1 MEVAILH
8 PASGYVREIARPVGF
23 LHWPRPLADATLCV
37 LNGLEELVSKN
48 ICIVRFDWRHDRV
61 AVGHIA
67 VRVSGQ
73 EKEVLRL
80 MVECAGRVC
89 DREALMG
96 VVWGERAIHM
106 DELYLTQLVYRL
118 RKSLRPLGLGDH
130 IVTMPRAG
138 YRFEPQG
145 LQIDTDEPPPDEAP
159 APVGAVITEQRPASR
174 TTFRNW
180 LTRLRGAVSYQR
192 AWSGSTGLP
201 AIHTAE
207 GIVTHAG
214 ATVHLTGFESALL
227 QAFVE
232 QPDVTLER
240 DELISRIWGDE
251 QDVDV
256 NRLTR
261 LVSRLRRSLQP
272 LGLERQLIYIP
283 CVGYRFC
290 RTPPLSP
297 ANIGGAGN
305 AGSNPLLALAAVLQ
319 SLPHAAARL
328 TRSAPSLASRRTVVL
343 IGAAML
349 ALTAA
354 LAMPADLG
362 NASRLGRPFAELHNG
377 DTVLSTCSAD
387 YVHHV
392 FIRDVVDSVAA
403 SSSPSVPATVDSAWK
418 RIVMDLHAAG
428 CRNVTASAPS

>member
-8 PASGYVREIARPVGF
+8 LASGYVRYLARAPGF
-23 LHWPRPLADATLCV
+23 LHWLRPFTDATLCV
-37 LNGLEELVSKN
+37 LNTQEEFVSKN
-48 ICIVRFDWRHDRV
+48 SCIVRFDWRHDRV
-61 AVGHIA
+61 SVGHIA

-73 EKEVLRL
+73 EKDVLRL
-80 MVECAGRVC
+80 MVESAGRVC

-130 IVTMPRAG
+130 IVTMPRTG
-138 YRFEPQG
+138 YRFEPEG
-145 LQIDTDEPPPDEAP
+145 LQIDTDEPAPDETP
-159 APVGAVITEQRPASR
+159 APVGAAVAEEPAPR
-174 TTFRNW
+174 RATLRNW
-180 LTRLRGAVSYQR
+180 FARLRGAVGCQR
-192 AWSGSTGLP
+192 ASSGSIGLP
-201 AIHTAE
+201 AIHGDE
-207 GIVTHAG
+207 GVVTHAG

-272 LGLERQLIYIP
+272 LGLERQLVYIP

-290 RTPPLSP
+290 RTAPPSP
-297 ANIGGAGN
+297 ADIGGAGG
-305 AGSNPLLALAAVLQ
+305 AGGSLPWLAAVLH
-319 SLPHAAARL
+319 SLSRALARL
-328 TRSAPSLASRRTVVL
+328 TWIAPWLASQRTVVL
-343 IGAAML
+343 IGAAL
-349 ALTAA
+349 FALTAA

-362 NASRLGRPFAELHNG
+362 NASRPGRPFAAL
-377 DTVLSTCSAD
+377 DTEDGAPITCSAD
-387 YVHHV
+387 YVHRV

-403 SSSPSVPATVDSAWK
+403 SSSPPVPATVDSAWK
-418 RIVMDLHAAG
+418 RIVTDLHAAG
-428 CRNVTASAPS
+428 CRNVAASAPS

>member
-1 MEVAILH
+1 M
-8 PASGYVREIARPVGF
+8 
-23 LHWPRPLADATLCV
+23 
-37 LNGLEELVSKN
+37 SKN
-48 ICIVRFDWRHDRV
+48 SGIVRFDWRHDRV
-61 AVGHIA
+61 SVGHIA

-80 MVECAGRVC
+80 MVESAGRVC

-118 RKSLRPLGLGDH
+118 RKSLRPLGLGNH

-138 YRFEPQG
+138 YRFEPEG
-145 LQIDTDEPPPDEAP
+145 LQIDADQPPQDAAPASAGAVVTDEPARGAALRNWFAQLRDSAPNQP
-159 APVGAVITEQRPASR
+159 APSDSV
-174 TTFRNW
+174 
-180 LTRLRGAVSYQR
+180 
-192 AWSGSTGLP
+192 GLP
-201 AIHTAE
+201 AIHTEE
-207 GIVTHAG
+207 GVVTYAG
-214 ATVHLTGFESALL
+214 ATVYLTGFESALL

-283 CVGYRFC
+283 CIGYRFC
-290 RTPPLSP
+290 RTVSPSP
-297 ANIGGAGN
+297 ADIGGAGGI
-305 AGSNPLLALAAVLQ
+305 GSNSLPLLATVLQ
-319 SLPHAAARL
+319 SLPRAVAGL
-328 TRSAPSLASRRTVVL
+328 TWIASRRTVAL
-343 IGAAML
+343 IGVAL
-349 ALTAA
+349 FALTAA

-362 NASRLGRPFAELHNG
+362 NASRLGRPFAALRTG
-377 DTVLSTCSAD
+377 DGAPITCSAD

-403 SSSPSVPATVDSAWK
+403 SSSPPVPATVDSAWK

-428 CRNVTASAPS
+428 CRSVAPSAPS